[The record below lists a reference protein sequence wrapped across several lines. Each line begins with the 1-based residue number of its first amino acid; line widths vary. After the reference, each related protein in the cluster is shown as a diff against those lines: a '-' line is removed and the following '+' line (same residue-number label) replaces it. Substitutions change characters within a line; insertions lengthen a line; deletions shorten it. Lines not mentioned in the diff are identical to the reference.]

1 MTTLERA
8 FPGQTPFLAAKK
20 IEKLQY
26 DKDLLETNVE
36 HHYICT
42 QIVTKLLI
50 REPESRM
57 TADEIL
63 GM

>member
-36 HHYICT
+36 HNYIGT

>member
-36 HHYICT
+36 HNYICT